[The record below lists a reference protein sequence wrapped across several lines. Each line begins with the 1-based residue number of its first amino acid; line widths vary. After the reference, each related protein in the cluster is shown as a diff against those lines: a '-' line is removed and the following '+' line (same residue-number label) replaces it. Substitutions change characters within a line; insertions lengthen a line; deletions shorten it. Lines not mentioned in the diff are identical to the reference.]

1 MSLHSSPSCNLH
13 IISGF
18 NFWQLFKGQLLM
30 TDSSSFS
37 PKVTISHFWLTPTLY
52 YRIRC
57 SYFPSTLWSYYSWF
71 LLFLK
76 SVVILILPFC
86 WWSGFSLWWL
96 YYNVQRLGL
105 CLSYLKPVLLGPKN
119 LCLLLVLKNYVIMS
133 LMSLSHSL
141 LFPPSI
147 ICSLDFIILW
157 FLTFTLTYFLTL
169 DPLILAFWVIFI
181 SFLFHS
187 WLVCYLTCL
196 LNFVISMTIF
206 LKYFYFQIYFF
217 FFLECHVPFF
227 YFQFVLLSLIILNI
241 LILSLYSD
249 GFNIQSG

>member
-76 SVVILILPFC
+76 SVVILIFPFC

-133 LMSLSHSL
+133 LIIVSFPFSIISSFYYMFVGLYHSVVLDFYTYIFSNSWSFDTCFLGNFYIILISPMASL
-141 LFPPSI
+141 LFNLPI
-147 ICSLDFIILW
+147 KFCNFND
-157 FLTFTLTYFLTL
+157 Y
-169 DPLILAFWVIFI
+169 I
-181 SFLFHS
+181 S
-187 WLVCYLTCL
+187 
-196 LNFVISMTIF
+196 
-206 LKYFYFQIYFF
+206 
-217 FFLECHVPFF
+217 
-227 YFQFVLLSLIILNI
+227 
-241 LILSLYSD
+241 
-249 GFNIQSG
+249 